1 MNDVAI
7 SKTFS
12 FCTHFSRQK
21 RGYPHS
27 IFVPGLLQFSEK
39 TVAEILNFR
48 TGLHRNDKEPQQT
61 SISEFILKF

>member
-12 FCTHFSRQK
+12 FCTNFSRQK

-27 IFVPGLLQFSEK
+27 FFAPGPLQFSEK
-39 TVAEILNFR
+39 RVAEILNFR
-48 TGLHRNDKEPQQT
+48 TGL
-61 SISEFILKF
+61 